1 MNYPHYQWKESIDF
15 RQSAKRKEMQEMKM
29 LSTRSECAILAV
41 TNWIFFSSLDQ
52 ENAQSLWTMG
62 T

>member
-15 RQSAKRKEMQEMKM
+15 RQSAKQKEMQEMKL
-29 LSTRSECAILAV
+29 LSTRSECLNLAV

-52 ENAQSLWTMG
+52 ENG
-62 T
+62 